1 LKASLVLGNGADN
14 GTSRAHWDYLF
25 LKSQKISGSQEH
37 MDEIDR
43 RRQTM
48 RTGFS
53 ALSKMTALSQAGEN
67 FRHHFGTST
76 ALLPEIVGA
85 TGQQA
90 VMQLGRRLEQEFCSD
105 Q

>member
-1 LKASLVLGNGADN
+1 
-14 GTSRAHWDYLF
+14 
-25 LKSQKISGSQEH
+25 